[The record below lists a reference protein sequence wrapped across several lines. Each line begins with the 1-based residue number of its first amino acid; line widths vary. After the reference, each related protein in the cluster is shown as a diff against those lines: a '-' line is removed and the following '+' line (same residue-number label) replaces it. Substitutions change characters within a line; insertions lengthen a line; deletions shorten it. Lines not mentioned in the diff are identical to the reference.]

1 MPSRLLQIVAL
12 TLTALGLAPGA
23 AHLLELP
30 VKLAYPPALYAQVT
44 STLYAL
50 FGPVGGAVQ
59 MAALVAAAVL
69 AFRSRRLPQGRL
81 LAASAAAL
89 LASLLLWAFLVG
101 AVNAEWG
108 SSADVNQAEFVAAYA
123 RLRDRWE
130 YGHVAAFIAWL
141 AGWLGMAA
149 AFTMHPPAGAGVRS
163 LR

>member
-1 MPSRLLQIVAL
+1 MPSRLLQVIAL

-50 FGPVGGAVQ
+50 FGPIGGAVQ
-59 MAALVAAAVL
+59 MAAMVTVAVL

-89 LASLLLWAFLVG
+89 LASLLLWAFLV
-101 AVNAEWG
+101 APVNGEWG
-108 SSADVNQAEFVAAYA
+108 SSADVSQAEFTAAYA
-123 RLRDRWE
+123 RLRARWE
-130 YGHVAAFIAWL
+130 YGHVAAFIAWF

-149 AFTMHPPAGAGVRS
+149 AFTMPPPAGAGVR
-163 LR
+163 LQP